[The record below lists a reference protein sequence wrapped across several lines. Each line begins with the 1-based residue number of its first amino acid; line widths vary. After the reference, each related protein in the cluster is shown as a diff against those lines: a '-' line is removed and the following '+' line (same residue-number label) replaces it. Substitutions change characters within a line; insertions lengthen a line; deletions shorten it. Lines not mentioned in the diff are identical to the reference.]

1 MSKALIVKSK
11 KRDEMPVVIQNSGAN
26 ARYAYEEFFFG
37 EIENPNTRKAYKKSV
52 DRLLRFLEI
61 KELRLQDVTPKMVR
75 EFIDSLADDQ
85 GRALS
90 IPSKKQALA
99 ALRHF
104 FDIAVV
110 RHAIVLNPALSVRG
124 PKYSNTE
131 GKTPEISVKEVR
143 KLISNIDSSTVV
155 GKRDLL
161 IISIMVYTGAR
172 VGAVA
177 NLLIK
182 NFYRAREQ
190 YFLRFLEKGGKS
202 REIPVRH
209 DLQELLLEFLTV
221 LPKSKSAES
230 PLFRTAFR
238 RTDRLSGKQI
248 SAIDICRMV
257 KRRLKDANLPTL
269 YSPHSFRVTVAT
281 DLLEQGVDIKDVQY
295 LLGHADPR
303 TTSIYDRRQQ
313 RISRNIVER
322 ISV

>member
-1 MSKALIVKSK
+1 MNKGRSLVKKSTS
-11 KRDEMPVVIQNSGAN
+11 EVPSVILESGVN

-37 EIENPNTRKAYKKSV
+37 QIENKHTRKAYKKSV
-52 DRLLRFLEI
+52 DRFLDI
-61 KELRLQDVTPKMVR
+61 LKKEGLKIQEATPKMVR
-75 EFIDSLADDQ
+75 GFLDGLSDES
-85 GRALS
+85 GKELS

-110 RHAIVLNPALSVRG
+110 RHAIALNPALSVRA

-131 GKTPEISVKEVR
+131 GKTPEIGVKDAR
-143 KLISNIDSSTVV
+143 KLLLSIDTVTLV
-155 GKRDLL
+155 GQRDLS
-161 IISIMVYTGAR
+161 IIAIMIYTGAR

-177 NLLIK
+177 NLLMK
-182 NFYRAREQ
+182 DFYKLRDQ

-209 DLQELLLEFLTV
+209 DLQELLLTYIESLSM
-221 LPKSKSAES
+221 PKSKDSS
-230 PLFRTAFR
+230 LFRTAFK
-238 RTDRLSGKQI
+238 RTGKLSDKQI
-248 SAIDICRMV
+248 SAIDICRMM
-257 KRRLKDANLPTL
+257 KRRLKDAGLPTL

-281 DLLEQGVDIKDVQY
+281 DLLEQGIDIKDVQH

-303 TTSIYDRRQQ
+303 TTAIYDRRQQ